1 LLRHSSFGIASSFVI
16 RASSF
21 ATLAAISTY
30 FGVVAAG
37 LWPAWQQPMPLARRP
52 QAGGYI

>member
-1 LLRHSSFGIASSFVI
+1 LLRHSCFVI
-16 RASSF
+16 CHSGSNF
-21 ATLAAISTY
+21 DY

>member
-1 LLRHSSFGIASSFVI
+1 LLRHSSFGLTSSFVI

-21 ATLAAISTY
+21 ATLAAISPY